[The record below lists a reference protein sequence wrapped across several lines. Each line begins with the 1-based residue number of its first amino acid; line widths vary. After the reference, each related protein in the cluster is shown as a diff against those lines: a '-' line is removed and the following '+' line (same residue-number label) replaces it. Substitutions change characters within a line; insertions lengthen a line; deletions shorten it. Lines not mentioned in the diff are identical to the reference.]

1 MARPA
6 PSAVTGPPIA
16 IRGLNHAYGKG
27 ELRKQI
33 LFDVSTEVA
42 SGEIVI
48 VTGPSG
54 GGKTTLLTLV
64 GALRGAQDG
73 SLVVL
78 GQELRGARRRA
89 LEGVRRRIGF
99 IFQAH
104 NLIEAL
110 SSLQNVEMA
119 LLMDGRLGRREVRR
133 RATSMLESVGLAHRM
148 HEHPSRLSGGQRQRV
163 AIARALVT
171 EPQIVLADE
180 PTASLDKQSGRE
192 VIEIMRHLARAR
204 GATILLVTHDSRI
217 LDVADRIVHLEDGR
231 LSTFTDAVIANT
243 RHMMHLLAA
252 DRQKSVVPFVESMS
266 PAEFAELLHEVTNES
281 RRFLDSTALATDEAF
296 RSMLDRALRAFTRKL
311 GQLLDADRA
320 SLFLVDPE
328 REELWLTIA
337 QETDHNVGKLRIPM
351 SGGIAGYVARTG
363 ETVRV
368 DDAYADARFDQKMDR
383 ETGFRT
389 RSILSVPLKSTR
401 GEVFAV
407 SQLLNR
413 RDGKPFDAADERRF
427 TEFLQPI
434 AIMLETWWRMTRLR
448 P

>member
-1 MARPA
+1 
-6 PSAVTGPPIA
+6 
-16 IRGLNHAYGKG
+16 
-27 ELRKQI
+27 
-33 LFDVSTEVA
+33 
-42 SGEIVI
+42 
-48 VTGPSG
+48 
-54 GGKTTLLTLV
+54 
-64 GALRGAQDG
+64 
-73 SLVVL
+73 
-78 GQELRGARRRA
+78 
-89 LEGVRRRIGF
+89 
-99 IFQAH
+99 
-104 NLIEAL
+104 
-110 SSLQNVEMA
+110 
-119 LLMDGRLGRREVRR
+119 
-133 RATSMLESVGLAHRM
+133 
-148 HEHPSRLSGGQRQRV
+148 
-163 AIARALVT
+163 
-171 EPQIVLADE
+171 
-180 PTASLDKQSGRE
+180 
-192 VIEIMRHLARAR
+192 MRHLARAR

>member
-1 MARPA
+1 MARSAAPA
-6 PSAVTGPPIA
+6 PTGPPIA

-27 ELRKQI
+27 DLRKQI
-33 LFDVSTEVA
+33 LFDVTTEIA

-64 GALRGAQDG
+64 GALRAAQDG

-78 GQELRGARRRA
+78 GEELRGARRRV
-89 LEGVRRRIGF
+89 LEGVRRKIGF

-119 LLMDGRLGRREVRR
+119 LLMDGRLGRREARR
-133 RATSMLESVGLAHRM
+133 RATAMLASVGLAHRM

-171 EPQIVLADE
+171 EPPIVLADE

-231 LSTFTDAVIANT
+231 LTTFTDAVIANT

-252 DRQKSVVPFVESMS
+252 DRQKSVVPYVEAMT
-266 PAEFAELLHEVTNES
+266 PGEFAELLHEVTAES

-311 GQLLDADRA
+311 GQLLDAERA

-328 REELWLTIA
+328 RQELWLTIA
-337 QETDHNVGKLRIPM
+337 QEAEQSVTELRIPM
-351 SGGIAGYVARTG
+351 SAGVAGHVARTG
-363 ETVRV
+363 ETARV
-368 DDAYADARFDQKMDR
+368 DDAYADPRFDQKMDR

-401 GEVFAV
+401 GDVFAV

-413 RDGKPFDAADERRF
+413 RDGKPFDAADEQRF
-427 TEFLQPI
+427 TEFLRPI
-434 AIMLETWWRMTRLR
+434 AVMLETWWSMTRLR
-448 P
+448 R